1 MVAVLR
7 TIPFGY
13 TVRFGKV
20 EVHPTEARV
29 VQQIFSLYIQG
40 RTMKHIADDLIERK
54 IVYFQNEVRWN
65 KSTIKRII
73 ENVNYIG
80 DASYPMIVS
89 ADVFRVANEK
99 RIEKAGEK
107 AELSPIVAY
116 FKEICVCGQC
126 GTRYKRINTWGSKE
140 KWMCASGCKTLRYID
155 DRCLGKAVLQATNTV
170 ITNPERLKTTT
181 YSAYTPTKEVL
192 REENELLRLLE
203 QPRISFAA
211 ASKSILCGAALR
223 FGCCEYDTGEMTAV
237 LQEAVAAFPTTDELN
252 LVFVKQFI
260 RKIKIFPNG
269 KLTVVFFNGAEI
281 ATIGGTDDGSC
292 IAETDHKD

>member
-1 MVAVLR
+1 MAVLR
-7 TIPFGY
+7 TIPYGY
-13 TVRFGKV
+13 AVRFGRV
-20 EVHPTEARV
+20 EVHPTEAAV

-40 RTMKHIADDLIERK
+40 HTMKHIADDLIERQ

-65 KSTIKRII
+65 KNSVKRII
-73 ENVNYIG
+73 ENVKYTG
-80 DASYPMIVS
+80 DATYPMIVS
-89 ADVFRVANEK
+89 ADVFRAANEK

-107 AELSPIVAY
+107 TEQSPIVAY

-170 ITNPERLKTTT
+170 ITNPECLKTNT

-192 REENELLRLLE
+192 REGNELIRLLE

-211 ASKSILCGAALR
+211 ASKRILHSAALR
-223 FGCCEYDTGEMTAV
+223 FGCCEYDRGEMTAA
-237 LQEAVAAFPTTDELN
+237 LQEAVAAFPTTDELY
-252 LVFVKQFI
+252 LDFVKQFI
-260 RKIKIFPNG
+260 RKIKIYSNG

-281 ATIGGTDDGSC
+281 TAIGGTDDGSC
-292 IAETDHKD
+292 IAETGHKD

>member
-20 EVHPTEARV
+20 AVHPTEATV

-40 RTMKHIADDLIERK
+40 HTMKHIADDLIDRQ

-65 KSTIKRII
+65 KNSVKRII
-73 ENVNYIG
+73 ENEKYMG
-80 DASYPMIVS
+80 DSSCPAIVS
-89 ADVFRVANEK
+89 TEVFRTANEK
-99 RIEKAGEK
+99 RIEKAREK
-107 AELSPIVAY
+107 ADLSPSAAC

-126 GTRYKRINTWGSKE
+126 DTRFKRINTWGSRE
-140 KWMCASGCKTLRYID
+140 KWMCASGCKTSRYID
-155 DRCLGKAVLQATNTV
+155 DRCLEQSALQAINTV
-170 ITNPERLKTTT
+170 VTNPESLKTTT
-181 YSAYTPTKEVL
+181 CSAYTPTKEVL

-211 ASKSILCGAALR
+211 ASKSILCGTALR

-260 RKIKIFPNG
+260 RKIKIYPNG

-292 IAETDHKD
+292 IAETGHKD